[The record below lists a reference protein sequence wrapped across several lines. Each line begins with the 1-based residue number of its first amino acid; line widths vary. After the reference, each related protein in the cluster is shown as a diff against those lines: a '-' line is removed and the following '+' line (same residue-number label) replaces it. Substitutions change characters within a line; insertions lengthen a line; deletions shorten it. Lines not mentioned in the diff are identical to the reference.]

1 MWLSMQN
8 TIISTKAW
16 LSTVKQVAGNKN
28 DSNRWK
34 GDEEMG
40 PCHVTKA
47 ETVEWR
53 KADRMLNVLTFVAN
67 L

>member
-28 DSNRWK
+28 DSNRWE

-47 ETVEWR
+47 ETVE
-53 KADRMLNVLTFVAN
+53 
-67 L
+67 